1 MVQSEERKLEEHV
14 EGRVTARSDELPE
27 ETTAAAAP
35 EELHKL
41 LNNGNAHETTDNNSK
56 DAQARIKAKLK
67 REKSEQ
73 DRLMTEEINKLLH
86 DMPLEKNVTCGF
98 WIFRGDFF
106 QR

>member
-1 MVQSEERKLEEHV
+1 MVQGEAPV
-14 EGRVTARSDELPE
+14 EGRVTARSDEQPE
-27 ETTAAAAP
+27 EATAAAAEAP

-41 LNNGNAHETTDNNSK
+41 LNNGNAHETTDNKSNK
-56 DAQARIKAKLK
+56 GAQARIKAKLK

-73 DRLMTEEINKLLH
+73 DRLMTEEINKLLN

-98 WIFRGDFF
+98 WLFRGTFF